1 MENELDFQ
9 VLIASNEQV
18 VDAYPEI
25 FEKLSIDIMPIYIE
39 KNYEEIDHSTDPRI
53 ILLPSGIIS
62 VSSKENQDFIWGN
75 YQTEKYINFLVEL
88 NKKTRD
94 WSMKNSKKN
103 MLSYEEIIDGKEYII
118 SFFAYKD
125 IDTNKT
131 LIDTID
137 EKLKV
142 PKSQGKLKE

>member
-75 YQTEKYINFLVEL
+75 YQTEKYRNFLVEL

-94 WSMKNSKKN
+94 WSMKNSKEN

>member
-1 MENELDFQ
+1 M
-9 VLIASNEQV
+9 
-18 VDAYPEI
+18 
-25 FEKLSIDIMPIYIE
+25 
-39 KNYEEIDHSTDPRI
+39 
-53 ILLPSGIIS
+53 
-62 VSSKENQDFIWGN
+62 SSKENQDFIWGN
-75 YQTEKYINFLVEL
+75 YQTEKYRNFLVEL

>member
-9 VLIASNEQV
+9 VLVASNEQV
-18 VDAYPEI
+18 VAAYPEI

-75 YQTEKYINFLVEL
+75 YQTEKYRNFLVEL

>member
-75 YQTEKYINFLVEL
+75 YQTEKYRNFLVEL